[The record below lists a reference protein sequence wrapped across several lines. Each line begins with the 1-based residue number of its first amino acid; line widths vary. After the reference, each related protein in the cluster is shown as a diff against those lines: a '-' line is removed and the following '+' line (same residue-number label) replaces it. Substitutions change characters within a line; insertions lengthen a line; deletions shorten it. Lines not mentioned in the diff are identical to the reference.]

1 MTASVAARLPIP
13 FDGIEDLRLAVD
25 EACAWLLARGR
36 SASAMTLRLRPL
48 DDRLEAEVSI
58 DVADGP
64 WPPPDM
70 EQSLP
75 WRILSALVD
84 TLSVDTDGGRPVDP
98 RDQADARALADDMS
112 SVERPIGSTDR
123 EVETE
128 LFQRLPDDAGARE
141 QLVRMFLPLAEY
153 LARRFDRRGE
163 PLEDLVQVAS
173 VGLLNAIDRF
183 DVQRDVQFSTYAA
196 VTIIG
201 ELKRHFRDKGW
212 AIRVPRRLQEV
223 GLRVNAVLP
232 ELSQELGRSPTVEE
246 IAARCE
252 ASPEEILDAMEAVQA
267 YSTTSLDS
275 PVGEEGAAP
284 IDVLGGDD
292 PSLEILE
299 GWASV
304 APAVKELP
312 ERERGCCT
320 CASSAGSPSPRSPR
334 RSASRRCT

>member
-1 MTASVAARLPIP
+1 M
-13 FDGIEDLRLAVD
+13 
-25 EACAWLLARGR
+25 
-36 SASAMTLRLRPL
+36 SA
-48 DDRLEAEVSI
+48 
-58 DVADGP
+58 
-64 WPPPDM
+64 PDH
-70 EQSLP
+70 SF
-75 WRILSALVD
+75 
-84 TLSVDTDGGRPVDP
+84 
-98 RDQADARALADDMS
+98 
-112 SVERPIGSTDR
+112 GSTDR
-123 EVETE
+123 EAEVA
-128 LFQRLPDDAGARE
+128 LFKHLPDDAAVRDE
-141 QLVRMFLPLAEY
+141 LVEMFLPLAEY

-183 DVQRDVQFSTYAA
+183 DVERDVQFSTYAA

-223 GLRVNAVLP
+223 GLRVNTVLP
-232 ELSQELGRSPTVEE
+232 VLSQEFGRSPTVEE

-284 IDVLGGDD
+284 IEVLGGDD

-312 ERERGCCT
+312 ERERRVLYLRFFRGLT
-320 CASSAGSPSPRSPR
+320 QSEIAGEVGVSQMHVSRILSQTLAFLRGTVLEEGDPLREAEPRGADLDDE
-334 RSASRRCT
+334 RSHDEEDDNRE

>member
-1 MTASVAARLPIP
+1 
-13 FDGIEDLRLAVD
+13 
-25 EACAWLLARGR
+25 
-36 SASAMTLRLRPL
+36 
-48 DDRLEAEVSI
+48 
-58 DVADGP
+58 
-64 WPPPDM
+64 
-70 EQSLP
+70 
-75 WRILSALVD
+75 
-84 TLSVDTDGGRPVDP
+84 
-98 RDQADARALADDMS
+98 MS
-112 SVERPIGSTDR
+112 SVDHPIGSTDR

-128 LFQRLPDDAGARE
+128 LFTRLPEDAAARE
-141 QLVRMFLPLAEY
+141 RLVEMFLPLAEY

-183 DVQRDVQFSTYAA
+183 DVERDVQFSTYAA

-223 GLRVNAVLP
+223 GLRVNAVLA

-267 YSTTSLDS
+267 YSTTSLDT

-284 IDVLGGDD
+284 IDVLGGED
-292 PSLEILE
+292 PSLETLE

-304 APAVKELP
+304 APAVKQLP
-312 ERERGCCT
+312 ERERRVLYLRFFRGLT
-320 CASSAGSPSPRSPR
+320 QSEIAEKVGVSQMHVSRILSQTLSFL
-334 RSASRRCT
+334 RSAVLEEGDPLREAEPHGADLDEP

>member
-1 MTASVAARLPIP
+1 
-13 FDGIEDLRLAVD
+13 
-25 EACAWLLARGR
+25 
-36 SASAMTLRLRPL
+36 
-48 DDRLEAEVSI
+48 
-58 DVADGP
+58 
-64 WPPPDM
+64 
-70 EQSLP
+70 
-75 WRILSALVD
+75 
-84 TLSVDTDGGRPVDP
+84 
-98 RDQADARALADDMS
+98 MS
-112 SVERPIGSTDR
+112 QGEHPIGSTDR
-123 EVETE
+123 EIELE
-128 LFQRLPDDAGARE
+128 LFARLPDETARE
-141 QLVRMFLPLAEY
+141 ELVRMFLPLAEY
-153 LARRFDRRGE
+153 FARRFDRRGE
-163 PLEDLVQVAS
+163 PLDDLIQVAS

-183 DVQRDVQFSTYAA
+183 DTGRDVQFSTFAA

-232 ELSQELGRSPTVEE
+232 ELSQELGRSPTVDE

-252 ASPEEILDAMEAVQA
+252 VSPEEILDAMEAVQA

-284 IDVLGGDD
+284 IEVLGGDD

-312 ERERGCCT
+312 ERERRVLYLRFFRGLT
-320 CASSAGSPSPRSPR
+320 QSEIATEVGVSQMHVSRILSQTLASLREAVGADTTDPPRDERGADPYEP
-334 RSASRRCT
+334 

>member
-1 MTASVAARLPIP
+1 M
-13 FDGIEDLRLAVD
+13 
-25 EACAWLLARGR
+25 
-36 SASAMTLRLRPL
+36 
-48 DDRLEAEVSI
+48 
-58 DVADGP
+58 
-64 WPPPDM
+64 
-70 EQSLP
+70 
-75 WRILSALVD
+75 
-84 TLSVDTDGGRPVDP
+84 
-98 RDQADARALADDMS
+98 
-112 SVERPIGSTDR
+112 
-123 EVETE
+123 
-128 LFQRLPDDAGARE
+128 
-141 QLVRMFLPLAEY
+141 
-153 LARRFDRRGE
+153 
-163 PLEDLVQVAS
+163 QVAS

-183 DVQRDVQFSTYAA
+183 DVERDVQSSTYAA

-201 ELKRHFRDKGW
+201 EPKRHFRDKGW

-284 IDVLGGDD
+284 IDVLVAATTRRSRSSD
-292 PSLEILE
+292 

-312 ERERGCCT
+312 ERERRVLYLRFFRGLT
-320 CASSAGSPSPRSPR
+320 QSEIAKEVGVSQMHVSRILSQTLSFLSGAVLEEGD
-334 RSASRRCT
+334 RSARRNLTERISTKRRRDASRVR

>member
-1 MTASVAARLPIP
+1 MSAA
-13 FDGIEDLRLAVD
+13 
-25 EACAWLLARGR
+25 GR
-36 SASAMTLRLRPL
+36 S
-48 DDRLEAEVSI
+48 
-58 DVADGP
+58 
-64 WPPPDM
+64 
-70 EQSLP
+70 
-75 WRILSALVD
+75 
-84 TLSVDTDGGRPVDP
+84 
-98 RDQADARALADDMS
+98 
-112 SVERPIGSTDR
+112 IGSTDR
-123 EVETE
+123 VVEVA
-128 LFQRLPDDAGARE
+128 LFKRLPGDTAARDE
-141 QLVRMFLPLAEY
+141 LVEMFLPLAEY

-183 DVQRDVQFSTYAA
+183 DVERDVQFSTYAA

-223 GLRVNAVLP
+223 GLRVNTVLP
-232 ELSQELGRSPTVEE
+232 VLSQELGRSPTVEE
-246 IAARCE
+246 IAVRCE

-284 IDVLGGDD
+284 IEVLGGED

-299 GWASV
+299 GWASI

-312 ERERGCCT
+312 ERERRVLYLRFFRGLT
-320 CASSAGSPSPRSPR
+320 QSEIAGEVGVSQMHVSRILSQTLAFLRGAVLEEGDQLREVQPRG
-334 RSASRRCT
+334 ADLADT

>member
-1 MTASVAARLPIP
+1 
-13 FDGIEDLRLAVD
+13 
-25 EACAWLLARGR
+25 
-36 SASAMTLRLRPL
+36 
-48 DDRLEAEVSI
+48 
-58 DVADGP
+58 
-64 WPPPDM
+64 
-70 EQSLP
+70 
-75 WRILSALVD
+75 
-84 TLSVDTDGGRPVDP
+84 
-98 RDQADARALADDMS
+98 
-112 SVERPIGSTDR
+112 
-123 EVETE
+123 
-128 LFQRLPDDAGARE
+128 
-141 QLVRMFLPLAEY
+141 MFLPLAEY

-183 DVQRDVQFSTYAA
+183 DVERDVQFSTYAA

-312 ERERGCCT
+312 ERERQG
-320 CASSAGSPSPRSPR
+320 AVPALLPRAHPVRDRQGGRRLADAREQDPLADPVVPPRRGARRR
-334 RSASRRCT
+334 RSAPRGRCSRSGSRRNRRPDASRVR

>member
-1 MTASVAARLPIP
+1 
-13 FDGIEDLRLAVD
+13 
-25 EACAWLLARGR
+25 
-36 SASAMTLRLRPL
+36 
-48 DDRLEAEVSI
+48 
-58 DVADGP
+58 
-64 WPPPDM
+64 
-70 EQSLP
+70 
-75 WRILSALVD
+75 
-84 TLSVDTDGGRPVDP
+84 
-98 RDQADARALADDMS
+98 MS
-112 SVERPIGSTDR
+112 SVEPPIGSTDR
-123 EVETE
+123 DVETE
-128 LFQRLPDDAGARE
+128 LFKRLPGDEEARE
-141 QLVRMFLPLAEY
+141 RLVGMFLPLAEY

-183 DVQRDVQFSTYAA
+183 DVGREVQFSTYAA

-223 GLRVNAVLP
+223 GLRVNTVLP

-246 IAARCE
+246 IAERCE

-284 IDVLGGDD
+284 IDVLGADD

-312 ERERGCCT
+312 ERERLVLYLRFFRGLT
-320 CASSAGSPSPRSPR
+320 QTEIANEVGVSQMHV
-334 RSASRRCT
+334 SRILSQTLSFLRGAVLEEGDPLRDAEARGADLDEP